1 MYLLRVRV
9 GRGEGA
15 ENKLRLIPPFIFLV
29 FLCTFF
35 PPPPSFR
42 VRARQIEGAIDGVG
56 SGDVWRV
63 GGGAGGMADVAR
75 GRTLEIACSGPCSP
89 FFFYLLVAGLLC
101 NRNQCR
107 GFPLLASVSL
117 PCPFTQVCGRT
128 LFSGESCEKPSHVFF
143 SSFSPFCLSVSVTSS
158 RRSLTPPF
166 LPTITKQRGSPRLC
180 FLFPSFAASPLPTNK
195 ERKKMSAV
203 QLKINIVKLGS
214 VKMIKVRRTLRS
226 TLLTPHAAVVP
237 RRHDRPR
244 SLPRHQGEAW

>member
-1 MYLLRVRV
+1 MACGGWCWWNGRRGSRTHARDRVQRSLFTLFFFICWLLVCCV
-9 GRGEGA
+9 IA
-15 ENKLRLIPPFIFLV
+15 TSVVV
-29 FLCTFF
+29 FLCLLLFPCPVPLHKCVGERYSLVSRVKNRRMFFF
-35 PPPPSFR
+35 P
-42 VRARQIEGAIDGVG
+42 
-56 SGDVWRV
+56 
-63 GGGAGGMADVAR
+63 
-75 GRTLEIACSGPCSP
+75 
-89 FFFYLLVAGLLC
+89 
-101 NRNQCR
+101 
-107 GFPLLASVSL
+107 
-117 PCPFTQVCGRT
+117 
-128 LFSGESCEKPSHVFF
+128 
-143 SSFSPFCLSVSVTSS
+143 SFSPFCLSVSVTSS

>member
-9 GRGEGA
+9 GRGEGGGA
-15 ENKLRLIPPFIFLV
+15 ENKLRLIPPFIFLI

-56 SGDVWRV
+56 SVDVWRV

-143 SSFSPFCLSVSVTSS
+143 SVVLAFLSFCLRHLLSTQSNPPLPSHYHQTERVPPPLFSFSKFCCE
-158 RRSLTPPF
+158 PP
-166 LPTITKQRGSPRLC
+166 S
-180 FLFPSFAASPLPTNK
+180 NK
-195 ERKKMSAV
+195 
-203 QLKINIVKLGS
+203 
-214 VKMIKVRRTLRS
+214 
-226 TLLTPHAAVVP
+226 
-237 RRHDRPR
+237 
-244 SLPRHQGEAW
+244 